1 MSIIPK
7 RKNANRCGLAHAP
20 EVQPLRITAGPHPC
34 APLRGQSLQRAEGAA
49 FFLQSFV
56 VTVKLTIVSVSRRFL
71 KTKHCQNHEQ
81 DTWPEEFSKG
91 KDLGELWKRL
101 VPE

>member
-1 MSIIPK
+1 MQIDADWHMPQKYSHCAS
-7 RKNANRCGLAHAP
+7 RRALTHALHS
-20 EVQPLRITAGPHPC
+20 EVRAC
-34 APLRGQSLQRAEGAA
+34 KEQRALC

-101 VPE
+101 VPEKSAEP